1 MINGYFNRSSLNQ
14 KAAQKCVAFF
24 IIFYPF
30 FLVSGPT
37 QKNVEQ
43 IKISE
48 IKQKTTE
55 LMLKKDRR
63 TALHFLDLTIENI
76 KKSQSSTSNPN
87 PNSNKDSLEQL
98 YALKENILSVFLTQE
113 TQDAYE
119 ASASSLFQNSRN
131 SEKKALKCL
140 QAENTNL
147 YCKWQYL
154 KYLSYKNDPQ
164 FQTEVIQFKKETE
177 NLPVFGLLART
188 LKDQKSPK
196 QISIEGYEKIF
207 PILHIVFEFERSLQ
221 VKNYSHSKDLL
232 QNLSSAASDYPDLT
246 ILRAQLTQLSVE
258 TSDEGKSDSLY
269 KIYKK
274 KCATLSPELTRK
286 YYYDI
291 NLCHRGL

>member
-1 MINGYFNRSSLNQ
+1 MINGFFARSHLNQ

-24 IIFYPF
+24 IIFFPF
-30 FLVSGPT
+30 FLISAPA

-43 IKISE
+43 IKITE

-55 LMLKKDRR
+55 LMLKKDRA
-63 TALHFLDLTIENI
+63 TALHFLNSTIENS
-76 KKSQSSTSNPN
+76 KQNL
-87 PNSNKDSLEQL
+87 NKETLEQL
-98 YALKENILSVFLTQE
+98 YALKENILSVFLNQE

-119 ASASSLFQNSRN
+119 ASASSLFQNSRS

-140 QAENTNL
+140 QVENTNL

-154 KYLSYKNDPQ
+154 KYLNYKNDPQ
-164 FQTEVIQFKKETE
+164 FQAEAIQFKKETE

-188 LKDQKSPK
+188 LNDDENPE
-196 QISIEGYEKIF
+196 QIAIDGYEKAF

-221 VKNYSHSKDLL
+221 VKNYSLSKDLL
-232 QNLSSAASDYPDLT
+232 QSLSSTASDYPDLT
-246 ILRAQLTQLSVE
+246 IMRAQLAKLSVE
-258 TSDEGKSDSLY
+258 TSEEEKSDSLY

>member
-1 MINGYFNRSSLNQ
+1 
-14 KAAQKCVAFF
+14 
-24 IIFYPF
+24 
-30 FLVSGPT
+30 
-37 QKNVEQ
+37 
-43 IKISE
+43 
-48 IKQKTTE
+48 
-55 LMLKKDRR
+55 MLKKDRA
-63 TALHFLDLTIENI
+63 TALHFLNSTIENS
-76 KKSQSSTSNPN
+76 KQNLSPN
-87 PNSNKDSLEQL
+87 KETLEQL
-98 YALKENILSVFLTQE
+98 YVLKENILSVFLTQE

-164 FQTEVIQFKKETE
+164 FQAEALQFKKETE

-188 LKDQKSPK
+188 LNDDETPHQMAT
-196 QISIEGYEKIF
+196 EGYEKAF

-221 VKNYSHSKDLL
+221 VKNYSLSKDLL
-232 QNLSSAASDYPDLT
+232 QSLSSAASDYPDLT
-246 ILRAQLTQLSVE
+246 IMRAQLAKLSVE
-258 TSDEGKSDSLY
+258 TSEEEKSDSLY

>member
-1 MINGYFNRSSLNQ
+1 MINGFLNRSSLNQ

-24 IIFYPF
+24 IIFFPF
-30 FLVSGPT
+30 FLISAPV
-37 QKNVEQ
+37 QKNAEQ

-55 LMLKKDRR
+55 LMLKKDRA
-63 TALHFLDLTIENI
+63 TALHFLNSTIENS
-76 KKSQSSTSNPN
+76 KQ
-87 PNSNKDSLEQL
+87 NKETLEQL
-98 YALKENILSVFLTQE
+98 YMLKENILSVFLTQE

-119 ASASSLFQNSRN
+119 ASSSSLFQNSRN

-140 QAENTNL
+140 QVENTNL

-164 FQTEVIQFKKETE
+164 FQAEAIQFKKETE

-188 LKDQKSPK
+188 LNDDESPK
-196 QISIEGYEKIF
+196 QISIEGYEKTF
-207 PILHIVFEFERSLQ
+207 PVLHIVFEFERSLQ
-221 VKNYSHSKDLL
+221 VKNYSLSKDLL
-232 QNLSSAASDYPDLT
+232 QSLSSAASDYPDLT
-246 ILRAQLTQLSVE
+246 IMRAQLAKLSVE
-258 TSDEGKSDSLY
+258 TSEEEKSDSLY

>member
-1 MINGYFNRSSLNQ
+1 MINGFLNRSILNQ
-14 KAAQKCVAFF
+14 KAAQRCVAFF

-30 FLVSGPT
+30 FLVSAPS
-37 QKNVEQ
+37 QKNTEQ

-55 LMLKKDRR
+55 LMLKKDRA
-63 TALHFLDLTIENI
+63 TALHFLNLTIENL
-76 KKSQSSTSNPN
+76 KQSQSSTSNP
-87 PNSNKDSLEQL
+87 NKDSLEQL
-98 YALKENILSVFLTQE
+98 YAMKENILSVFLTQE

-140 QAENTNL
+140 QSENTNL

-164 FQTEVIQFKKETE
+164 FQAEAIQFKKETE

-188 LKDQKSPK
+188 LSDEESPK

-207 PILHIVFEFERSLQ
+207 PVLHIVFEFERSLQ
-221 VKNYSHSKDLL
+221 VKNYSLSKDLL
-232 QNLSSAASDYPDLT
+232 QSLSSTASDYPDLT
-246 ILRAQLTQLSVE
+246 ILRAQLTKLSVE
-258 TSDEGKSDSLY
+258 TSDEEKSDSLY